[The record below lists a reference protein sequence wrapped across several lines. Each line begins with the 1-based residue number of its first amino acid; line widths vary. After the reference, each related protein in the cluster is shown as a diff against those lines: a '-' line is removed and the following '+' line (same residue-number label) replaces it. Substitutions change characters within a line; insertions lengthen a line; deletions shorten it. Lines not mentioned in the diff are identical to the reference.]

1 MQRAL
6 ELYEKAQQIYL
17 PAGIKSVWIV
27 QPLAHT
33 IAVLTPDTV
42 TLCHKGILEDQT
54 GIALDLRI
62 IFDD

>member
-1 MQRAL
+1 M
-6 ELYEKAQQIYL
+6 
-17 PAGIKSVWIV
+17 WIV